1 MQSPRDFSESLYE
14 LLPFPVIVTDL
25 EAARFFLNEAGR
37 RTLGWEG
44 KGGEH
49 EALSTVLCS
58 DDVAQLLQG
67 LAVSGRGHSHTM
79 PFCRADGSEFEA
91 SAHVIALDGAG
102 RVGGFALLLR
112 SLSTGGSH
120 GEQVMLGSRIYSALD
135 KIPEGV
141 VIYDRNERVVVF
153 NRAFRESCG
162 AAKYAVRVGVTL
174 ENILRA
180 NVREGIYK
188 GIEEGTPEA
197 EAVVQARLAHH
208 REQSGAPTIFATGD
222 GRWIRSECHATDS
235 GEVIG
240 LRIDVTDLKAIE
252 QALDARQRQYAELLR
267 LLPDQIVRADKDM
280 IIRFCNE
287 RYASFRGTTPEM
299 LVGRSLREIAEEEN
313 QSAALRALMR
323 ITPEVPVLTGEF
335 RMPDSEG
342 EERWILWTATATFE
356 GARPVE
362 FVAVGRDVTEARR
375 QHERLEEQAL
385 ELQRKNE
392 ALNQFTATVSHD
404 LKAPIRHMASFAEM
418 IAEDVQRG
426 ELDDLAM
433 HADYV
438 RQAARRMQRL
448 VERLLEYAQIAYR
461 IRHVEPVSLDAV
473 VGDAMTVLAGHVR
486 EANAE
491 IDVLP
496 LPSVKGDPE
505 LLRRLMQNL
514 IGNAIKYRHPDRAPR
529 VRIYGET
536 TADGVRFVVEDEGI
550 GIEPKH
556 AEVVFGLF
564 QRLHQ
569 DEKQYG
575 GTGIGLAL
583 AKRIVESH
591 SGTVSLDTSYRD
603 GARFVVTLPRA

>member
-25 EAARFFLNEAGR
+25 EATRFFLNEAGR

-44 KGGEH
+44 KGAAD
-49 EALSTVLCS
+49 EALPAVLRC

-67 LAVSGRGHSHTM
+67 LAVSGRGHSHVM
-79 PFCRADGSEFEA
+79 QFLRADGSEFEA
-91 SAHVIALDGAG
+91 SAHVIALGEADLPTGY
-102 RVGGFALLLR
+102 ALMLR

-141 VIYDRNERVVVF
+141 VIFDRNERVLVF

-162 AAKYAVRVGVTL
+162 AAKHALRVGVSL
-174 ENILRA
+174 ESILRA
-180 NVREGIYK
+180 NVRSGIYK
-188 GIEEGTPEA
+188 GIVEGTPEA

-208 REQSGAPTIFATGD
+208 REQSGVPTIFPTGD
-222 GRWIRSECHATDS
+222 GRWIRSECHATGS

-252 QALDARQRQYAELLR
+252 EALDAKQRQYAELLR
-267 LLPDQIVRADKDM
+267 LLPDQIVRADRDL

-287 RYASFRGTTPEM
+287 PYASFRGTTPER
-299 LVGRSLREIAEEEN
+299 LIGRNLKEIEER
-313 QSAALRALMR
+313 QSAGLRALMR
-323 ITPEVPVLTGEF
+323 ITPEAPILTGEF
-335 RMPDSEG
+335 RMPNAQG
-342 EERWILWTATATFE
+342 EIRSILWIATATFE
-356 GARPVE
+356 GAQAVE
-362 FVAVGRDVTEARR
+362 FVAVGRDVTETWR

-404 LKAPIRHMASFAEM
+404 LKAPIRHIASFAEM
-418 IAEDVQRG
+418 IAEDIERG
-426 ELDDLAM
+426 ELDDLAL

-448 VERLLEYAQIAYR
+448 VERLLEYAQIAYS
-461 IRHVEPVSLDAV
+461 IRHVERVPLDAV
-473 VGDAMTVLAGHVR
+473 VSDAMTLLASHIR

-491 IDVLP
+491 IEVTP
-496 LPSVKGDPE
+496 LPCVKGDPE

-514 IGNAIKYRHPDRAPR
+514 IGNAVKYRHSDRAPR
-529 VRIYGET
+529 VRVHGEAN
-536 TADGVRFVVEDEGI
+536 ADEVRIVVEDDGI
-550 GIEPKH
+550 GIDPKY
-556 AEVVFGLF
+556 AEAVFGLF

-569 DEKQYG
+569 DEKRYD

-591 SGTVSLDTSYRD
+591 AGSISLDTTYRN